1 MTKVKSKKVLPKA
14 QLGTIVKTI
23 GKYAKPIINAT
34 KSAIGYTKPAA
45 KSIIKD
51 TKVVVRPV
59 NRSTKPIAKKLDSKV
74 AEKFIVNK
82 THAKVHKYND
92 KIERQAAKIGLGI
105 GGVGAVG
112 TAGLIMNSMND
123 KKAKV
128 KVKSKKK

>member
-51 TKVVVRPV
+51 TKVVVRPI
-59 NRSTKPIAKKLDSKV
+59 NRSAKPVAKKLDPKV

-92 KIERQAAKIGLGI
+92 KIERKALKVAVAVTAAPIIGAALKGSI
-105 GGVGAVG
+105 NKPKD
-112 TAGLIMNSMND
+112 TS
-123 KKAKV
+123 KV
-128 KVKSKKK
+128 KVKPKKK